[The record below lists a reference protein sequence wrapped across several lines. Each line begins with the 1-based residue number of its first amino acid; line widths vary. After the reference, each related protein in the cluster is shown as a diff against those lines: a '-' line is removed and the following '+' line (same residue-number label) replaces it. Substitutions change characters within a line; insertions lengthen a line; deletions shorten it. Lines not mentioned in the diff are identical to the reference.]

1 MKKLTIILLTATL
14 FAGCKKDENKIAE
27 SENGKTQTAEVENGE
42 EDGQL
47 AAADETAF
55 SDTDSALKKN
65 EDESYTFRY
74 NLKNGETYPFKLV
87 VNSNQS
93 LTSNGKTIKVHSSR
107 TVIFDYRVEKVQNN
121 QFTINATFKK
131 FAESS
136 DSPMGQLSYD
146 TDKAK
151 PADKEVS
158 ISWSIYKAITGQNFN
173 MVMNNK
179 GKVIS
184 VTGLDKIIANVMT
197 KIKGDFNAEEQKQI
211 KELLDYSLSKESI
224 TSQFEESLNIFPD
237 KSMKVGEKWEDTQ
250 NISEGP
256 IKGQNRV
263 TRTFKEIK
271 DGKAIIV
278 VDGVQEVSG
287 TNVEPNSGIT
297 AAMKNKAT
305 TNGQV
310 DLDYETGWIKSG
322 KITKTESVNTTYSKG
337 EQKETETGTQTIV
350 TTVN

>member
-1 MKKLTIILLTATL
+1 MKKLTIILLTAVL

-27 SENGKTQTAEVENGE
+27 SENGKTETAEVENGAG
-42 EDGQL
+42 DGQS
-47 AAADETAF
+47 AEAGETAF

-65 EDESYTFRY
+65 GDESYTFRY
-74 NLKNGETYPFKLV
+74 NLKKGEAYPFKLV

-93 LTSNGKTIKVHSSR
+93 LTSDGKTIKVHSSR
-107 TVIFDYRVEKVQNN
+107 TVVFDYKVEEAQNN
-121 QFTINATFKK
+121 QFTIKATFKK

-146 TDKAK
+146 TDKSK
-151 PADKEVS
+151 PADKDVAM
-158 ISWSIYKAITGQNFN
+158 SWSIYKAITGQDFN

-179 GKVIS
+179 GKVLS
-184 VTGLDKIIANVMT
+184 VTGLEKIIANVMT
-197 KIKGDFNAEEQKQI
+197 KVKGDFNAEEQKQI

-256 IKGQNRV
+256 IKGKNRI

-278 VDGVQEVSG
+278 VDGAQDVSG

-305 TNGQV
+305 VSGQI
-310 DLDYETGWIKSG
+310 DLDYETGWIKNG

-337 EQKETETGTQTIV
+337 DQKETETGTQTIV

>member
-1 MKKLTIILLTATL
+1 MKKLTIMLLAAVL

-27 SENGKTQTAEVENGE
+27 SENGKTETAEVENGAGE
-42 EDGQL
+42 GPTVEV
-47 AAADETAF
+47 DETAF

-74 NLKNGETYPFKLV
+74 NLKKGESYPFKLV

-93 LTSNGKTIKVHSSR
+93 LTSDGKTIKVHSSR
-107 TVIFDYRVEKVQNN
+107 TVIFDYKVEEVQNN
-121 QFTINATFKK
+121 QFTIKATFKK
-131 FAESS
+131 YAESS

-146 TDKAK
+146 TDKTK
-151 PADKEVS
+151 PADKEVAM
-158 ISWSIYKAITGQNFN
+158 SWLIYKAITGQDFN

-179 GKVIS
+179 GKVLS
-184 VTGLDKIIANVMT
+184 VTGLEKIIANVMT
-197 KIKGDFNAEEQKQI
+197 KVKGDFNAEDQKQI
-211 KELLDYSLSKESI
+211 KEFLDYSLSKESI

-256 IKGQNRV
+256 VKGQNRI

-278 VDGVQEVSG
+278 VDGAQDVSS
-287 TNVEPNSGIT
+287 TNVEPKSGIT
-297 AAMKNKAT
+297 AATKNKAT
-305 TNGQV
+305 VSGQI
-310 DLDYETGWIKSG
+310 DLDYETGWIRTG
-322 KITKTESVNTTYSKG
+322 KITKTENVNTTYSKG
-337 EQKETETGTQTIV
+337 DQKETETGTQTIV

>member
-1 MKKLTIILLTATL
+1 MKKLTIMLLAAAL

-27 SENGKTQTAEVENGE
+27 PENGKAESAAVENGE
-42 EDGQL
+42 AGRQPVEV
-47 AAADETAF
+47 DETVS

-74 NLKNGETYPFKLV
+74 NLKKGESYPFKLV
-87 VNSNQS
+87 VNQDQS
-93 LTSNGKTIKVHSSR
+93 LTSDGKTIKVHSSR
-107 TVIFDYRVEKVQNN
+107 TVIFDYKVEEVQNN
-121 QFTINATFKK
+121 QFTIKATFKK

-136 DSPMGQLSYD
+136 DSPIGQLSYD

-151 PADKEVS
+151 PADQQVA
-158 ISWSIYKAITGQNFN
+158 ISWSIYKAITGQEFN

-179 GKVIS
+179 GKVLS
-184 VTGLDKIIANVMT
+184 VTGLEKIIANVMT
-197 KIKGDFNAEEQKQI
+197 KVKAEFNAEEQKQI

-237 KSMKVGEKWEDTQ
+237 KGMKVGEKWEDSQ

-256 IKGQNRV
+256 IKGTNKV

-278 VDGVQEVSG
+278 VDGVQDVSG
-287 TNVEPNSGIT
+287 TNVEPQSGIT
-297 AAMKNKAT
+297 ATMKNKAT
-305 TNGQV
+305 ISGQV
-310 DLDYETGWIKSG
+310 DLDYETGWIKTG
-322 KITKTESVNTTYSKG
+322 KITKTENVNTTYSKG
-337 EQKETETGTQTIV
+337 DQKETETGSQTIV